1 MECESLNGCP
11 TGEAKITKAYNLPAK
26 HVIHTVGPIWN
37 GGDNNK
43 EILLANCYKNS
54 LRLASEYKL
63 NSIAFPSVS
72 TGIYG
77 YPIELASR
85 IALVE
90 ISNYLKNNHEIEQVK
105 IICFGKEDYETY
117 QEVYQELVN

>member
-1 MECESLNGCP
+1 MAEIII
-11 TGEAKITKAYNLPAK
+11 KKYFWQIVTK
-26 HVIHTVGPIWN
+26 TV
-37 GGDNNK
+37 
-43 EILLANCYKNS
+43 C
-54 LRLASEYKL
+54 ASEYKL

-90 ISNYLKNNHEIEQVK
+90 ISNYLKNNHEIEQMK

-117 QEVYQELVN
+117 QKVYQGLVN